1 MKNRLILLVV
11 LWTLT
16 LPVRAVTYG
25 THSTAYTPAIY
36 TPSVHTSA
44 PMVSMRS
51 TSSMPMMTHG
61 AAAPSYATS
70 SSGASSAGASSA
82 GASSPGRPI
91 RPIHRVYANG
101 DGEYD
106 GEYNET
112 TGLYWHEEEE
122 EWRDTPPVG
131 TIRDNGGVIEEW
143 NGTAWVVKGQIADLG
158 TPVGDAP
165 WLWMLL
171 LLAAYAFVRTPRL
184 RNRDI

>member
-25 THSTAYTPAIY
+25 THSTVYTPAIY

-70 SSGASSAGASSA
+70 S

-91 RPIHRVYANG
+91 GHVRRVNPHAGETGTEG
-101 DGEYD
+101 DKWQDTE
-106 GEYNET
+106 NPNIWW
-112 TGLYWHEEEE
+112 YWEEEAE
-122 EWRDTPPVG
+122 GWVSGNPPVG
-131 TIRDNGGVIEEW
+131 TIKEEGGVMYEW
-143 NGTAWVVKGQIADLG
+143 SGSAWVVKGQIADLG

-171 LLAAYAFVRTPRL
+171 LLAVYALFLGRKVRTERVKE
-184 RNRDI
+184 